1 MNKILTIVVVSHC
14 SDGCCGIMLS
24 TVKKLEFVTNE
35 LCIFC
40 IFNRSA
46 HDGRLSKQIIKHPT
60 GGVLTS

>member
-1 MNKILTIVVVSHC
+1 
-14 SDGCCGIMLS
+14 MLS

-46 HDGRLSKQIIKHPT
+46 HDGRLSKAAHKTPNRGCSNIINKYCLIHYKLDYDFNS
-60 GGVLTS
+60 V